1 METWARVSVLKKLKQ
16 KKNHSN
22 ALKYYTYIERCSW
35 KKKWMRRGQ
44 TQLILHEWNDIIV
57 PNAVKWNE
65 FTTLFSF
72 IIAFFSSLPVSV
84 HECWSTDLCLKTAYN
99 EHNNNKRANK
109 QTNEVENKNK
119 NQIKWN
125 MKIKVLPHEC
135 HYMQMCILKRTSTAN
150 CFVFILHIFWVRLN
164 LNNQWERILV
174 TWETFLA
181 QDKKKRDFHE
191 FENAFAIN
199 RIIWLMSFEKS
210 FTRFRCLSLRI
221 MLFVKSFR
229 KRLHTSNFPLFCTI
243 LRVFIDIFVL
253 KLWWIELIH
262 IH

>member
-1 METWARVSVLKKLKQ
+1 MNAPW
-16 KKNHSN
+16 SN
-22 ALKYYTYIERCSW
+22 ATDFCTECC
-35 KKKWMRRGQ
+35 
-44 TQLILHEWNDIIV
+44 E
-57 PNAVKWNE
+57 VKWIHN
-65 FTTLFSF
+65 TLFSF

-109 QTNEVENKNK
+109 QTNKVENKNK

-181 QDKKKRDFHE
+181 QDKKTWFSWIRKC
-191 FENAFAIN
+191 
-199 RIIWLMSFEKS
+199 
-210 FTRFRCLSLRI
+210 FRY
-221 MLFVKSFR
+221 
-229 KRLHTSNFPLFCTI
+229 
-243 LRVFIDIFVL
+243 
-253 KLWWIELIH
+253 
-262 IH
+262 

>member
-44 TQLILHEWNDIIV
+44 TQLIFV

-99 EHNNNKRANK
+99 EHNNNKRANE
-109 QTNEVENKNK
+109 QTNKVENKNK

-181 QDKKKRDFHE
+181 QDKKKRDSHE